1 MQETVFDIRKIFELL
16 PHRFPFLLVDRVTSL
31 IEAPAGT
38 RVGAKAEGIKNV
50 TFNEPYFPGH
60 FPDMPVMPGVLQ
72 IEAMA
77 QLAAISFYRE
87 GDPPMNFLIA
97 GVQDA
102 RFRKPVVP
110 GDQLKISSSIVK
122 ERGPIFIVATQ
133 CHVDGELVAEATI
146 MAHVSPRDQGGPK

>member
-1 MQETVFDIRKIFELL
+1 MQETVFDIRKIMELL

-31 IEAPAGT
+31 TEGQNGS
-38 RVGAKAEGIKNV
+38 RVGVKAEGIKNV

-60 FPDMPVMPGVLQ
+60 FPELPVMPGVLQ

-77 QLAAISFYRE
+77 QLAAISFYRK

-110 GDQLKISSSIVK
+110 GDTLFIEVEVMQRKRSIVK
-122 ERGPIFIVATQ
+122 ARGRCLVNGEVVSEADMMFGL
-133 CHVDGELVAEATI
+133 VDT
-146 MAHVSPRDQGGPK
+146 